1 MRNSIYWCGALLGL
15 ATLSGAALA
24 DPHGGKGMHGDKMK
38 PGMGHGMM
46 MGGQRGGDDHFERIH
61 SMRTLAMLD
70 LNDDQRK
77 KVMELRRELRKN
89 TWDLKG
95 QTIDQREQLGMLY
108 GSDDLDVAAITSAY
122 EKLFEMKLKM
132 IEHTLKFKQ
141 DLRKVLTPEQQKKLR
156 DMMTHGRMGGGMEM
170 DAD

>member
-24 DPHGGKGMHGDKMK
+24 EPPHAGMGMHGDMMK
-38 PGMGHGMM
+38 PGMGHEM
-46 MGGQRGGDDHFERIH
+46 MGGMGEDHFDRIN
-61 SMRTLAMLD
+61 SMHTFAA
-70 LNDDQRK
+70 LNLSGEQRK
-77 KVMELRRELRKN
+77 KVMELRRALRKN

-95 QTIDQREQLGMLY
+95 QTIDQREQLGVLY
-108 GSDDLDVAAITSAY
+108 SSDDLDVAAITSAY

-156 DMMTHGRMGGGMEM
+156 DIMTHGRMGGGMEM